1 MLLWAWFP
9 LVLKI
14 MASWHVSGLS
24 AYLVNVATIDAAFA
38 YINAFED
45 QWAFRTIVSAISGS
59 KLTIFQSIQQKNSV
73 EGLDYVEVVLVTCRT
88 IDWKLCKYT
97 KNL

>member
-1 MLLWAWFP
+1 
-9 LVLKI
+9 

-88 IDWKLCKYT
+88 IDWKVCKFT

>member
-1 MLLWAWFP
+1 
-9 LVLKI
+9 

-24 AYLVNVATIDAAFA
+24 AYLVNVATIDATAFA

-88 IDWKLCKYT
+88 IDWKLCKFT
-97 KNL
+97 INLY